1 MSHAQALGDNG
12 KTMNKID
19 FIRKHAEENFILA
32 SLILIILFFGI
43 TSENF
48 FSLIT
53 LTTILNQLPALT
65 TVTVGMTLVLIV
77 AAIDLSVGSV
87 VGFSAAIV
95 GVAIVGWDLPL
106 SMACLAGLAAGIF
119 CGSIN
124 GLFVSYLSLPSF
136 IVTLGMLEMARGLA
150 YMTTD
155 SQTVYIG
162 ADIQKIAL
170 PLPGIGVSGA
180 LIFSLVLVIVAQ
192 FVLTRTV
199 FGRYVTAIGTNDQ
212 AARMSG
218 IDPRPYRLLVL
229 ALSGA
234 LAGLGGIFNAA
245 YLGSAD
251 PNAGIGLELSAIAA
265 AVIGGTSL
273 MGGRGS
279 IIGAFAGVLIIAI
292 LQNGLAQ
299 IGVAEPTKR
308 LITGAVI
315 IIAVLID
322 RWRARHGA
330 G

>member
-1 MSHAQALGDNG
+1 LKPILMDILN
-12 KTMNKID
+12 
-19 FIRKHAEENFILA
+19 FIKKHAEENFILA
-32 SLILIILFFGI
+32 SLILLILFFGI
-43 TSENF
+43 ASDNF

-65 TVTVGMTLVLIV
+65 VVTVGMTFVLIV
-77 AAIDLSVGSV
+77 AGIDLSVGSV
-87 VGFSAAIV
+87 LGFSAAVVGAAAISWGVPLPLACLLGV
-95 GVAIVGWDLPL
+95 GVGVI
-106 SMACLAGLAAGIF
+106 
-119 CGSIN
+119 CGSVN
-124 GLFVSYLSLPSF
+124 GVLVSYFSLPSF

-150 YMTTD
+150 YVTSD

-162 ADIQKIAL
+162 AEIQSISL
-170 PLPGIGVSGA
+170 PLPGMGVSAA
-180 LIFSLVLVIVAQ
+180 LIFSLLLVVAAH
-192 FVLTRTV
+192 FLLTRTV
-199 FGRYVTAIGTNDQ
+199 FGRYITAIGTNEK

-218 IDPRPYRLLVL
+218 IDTRPYLLLVL
-229 ALSGA
+229 AASGG
-234 LAGLGGIFNAA
+234 LAGLGGVFNAA

-279 IIGAFAGVLIIAI
+279 IIGAFAGVLIISV

-299 IGVAEPTKR
+299 IGLSEPTKR

-322 RWRARHGA
+322 RWRAQHKPA
-330 G
+330 